1 MPLDVLRFRLRYL
14 HRGRGDS
21 EGTLRFSGDGHPN
34 AIYPR
39 VKLLGRAKP
48 AERARSNPP
57 GRIGPLGHRPLR

>member
-1 MPLDVLRFRLRYL
+1 MRFRLRYL

-34 AIYPR
+34 AIYHR
-39 VKLLGRAKP
+39 VKLLGRAKL

-57 GRIGPLGHRPLR
+57 GA